1 MRLCTVH
8 HSVALIECDWK
19 VILNVTGKFICQPML
34 LSVWHEQLELIA
46 RTNIMPDA
54 VNGPPGAE
62 QIGVVTGARIHQR
75 AALVIICQDFFF
87 PHQIQRS

>member
-19 VILNVTGKFICQPML
+19 VILNVTGEFICQLMPL
-34 LSVWHEQLELIA
+34 RVWHEQLKLSA
-46 RTNIMPDA
+46 RTSIIPDA

-75 AALVIICQDFFF
+75 AALVIICHDFF